1 MCAIVAVWVWAV
13 FRVVEPLVVVVD
25 CLTERVV
32 GARDSNV
39 EPLSIGVTWLHVGDV
54 GAIERVV
61 EAVLS
66 LR

>member
-1 MCAIVAVWVWAV
+1 MCAIVVVWVWAV
-13 FRVVEPLVVVVD
+13 FRVVETLVVVIGCV
-25 CLTERVV
+25 TEIVV
-32 GARDSNV
+32 GARGGTV
-39 EPLSIGVTWLHVGDV
+39 EPLSRGVTWLHVGDV